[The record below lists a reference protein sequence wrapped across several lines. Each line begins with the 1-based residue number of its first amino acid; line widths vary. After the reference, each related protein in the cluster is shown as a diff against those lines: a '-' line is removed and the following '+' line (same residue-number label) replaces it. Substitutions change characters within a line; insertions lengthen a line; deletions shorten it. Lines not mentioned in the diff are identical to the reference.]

1 MERLDSKLHQK
12 YTALKKRKLLDEGLE
27 RKREAELKE
36 LYDAMK
42 DRISELEKDNDELNE
57 KLADKEDELDKA
69 RQEFLEDIRTRDG
82 EILRLKQLLD
92 KKSEK
97 NNSTATGSPGLT
109 PRAILENPTPMAPK
123 SKTPLSHGKVKRV
136 QLIEIAPHSS
146 PTEESQELECSRR
159 NSCISGNGTNEILS
173 ARMFHLL
180 LQSLVRMKISVNDG
194 TEMFSVSVCH
204 EASGYSFTLTW
215 LEKHGEWS
223 YKPSSLGTLDRIA
236 IDWMRQDIRFSMN
249 MSHMFFQRIS
259 RVVTKG

>member
-97 NNSTATGSPGLT
+97 KQFYSYW
-109 PRAILENPTPMAPK
+109 
-123 SKTPLSHGKVKRV
+123 V
-136 QLIEIAPHSS
+136 
-146 PTEESQELECSRR
+146 SRP
-159 NSCISGNGTNEILS
+159 NT
-173 ARMFHLL
+173 
-180 LQSLVRMKISVNDG
+180 
-194 TEMFSVSVCH
+194 
-204 EASGYSFTLTW
+204 
-215 LEKHGEWS
+215 
-223 YKPSSLGTLDRIA
+223 
-236 IDWMRQDIRFSMN
+236 
-249 MSHMFFQRIS
+249 
-259 RVVTKG
+259 

>member
-12 YTALKKRKLLDEGLE
+12 YTALKVLQSSRFFLILFLKPGHCGLTLPGIIVFRFNPSPQKRKLLDEGLE

-123 SKTPLSHGKVKRV
+123 SKTPLSHGK
-136 QLIEIAPHSS
+136 
-146 PTEESQELECSRR
+146 LECSRR
-159 NSCISGNGTNEILS
+159 NSCI
-173 ARMFHLL
+173 
-180 LQSLVRMKISVNDG
+180 
-194 TEMFSVSVCH
+194 
-204 EASGYSFTLTW
+204 SGYSFTLTW